1 MSVFD
6 FDEYKQNHPTNLELI
21 RFIESMD
28 VEDVKLANRS
38 DYNVIDSG
46 EWIIPAG
53 FGTNSEI
60 TYARADAAG
69 SGINGAIYTH
79 HPTTMAELRRDIRE
93 VLSSGTTDLNC
104 IDVSKM
110 VWMEKGRSDAME
122 IGKVSVISGHGVR
135 AKTSKVIVTSIE
147 AGDQLTIATD
157 SDGITKLAK
166 ASGSDVVKA
175 ICLVAPGQ
183 NGIGANEVIFE
194 LVD

>member
-6 FDEYKQNHPTNLELI
+6 FDKYKQDHPTTLELI

-38 DYNVIDSG
+38 DYNVIESG
-46 EWIIPAG
+46 EWIVPAVNLAG
-53 FGTNSEI
+53 ELE
-60 TYARADAAG
+60 YARPAASG
-69 SGINGAIYTH
+69 SGIDSRY
-79 HPTTMAELRRDIRE
+79 
-93 VLSSGTTDLNC
+93 LSDSTYGGNIVRL
-104 IDVSKM
+104 SKM

-135 AKTSKVIVTSIE
+135 AKTSKVINGGSIE
-147 AGDQLTIATD
+147 RGDNLTIARD
-157 SDGITKLAK
+157 SDGIAKLTV

-175 ICLVAPGQ
+175 VCIAKAGECGNISNSVD
-183 NGIGANEVIFE
+183 GIYEITFE

>member
-6 FDEYKQNHPTNLELI
+6 FDEYKQNHPTNLDLI

-46 EWIIPAG
+46 EWIVPAG
-53 FGTNSEI
+53 FGINDEI
-60 TYARADAAG
+60 TYARAAASG
-69 SGINGAIYTH
+69 SGINSRY
-79 HPTTMAELRRDIRE
+79 
-93 VLSSGTTDLNC
+93 LSDSTYGGNL
-104 IDVSKM
+104 VRLSKM

-135 AKTSKVIVTSIE
+135 AKTSKVIVANIE
-147 AGDQLTIATD
+147 AGDQLTIARD

-183 NGIGANEVIFE
+183 NGIGADEVIFE

>member
-6 FDEYKQNHPTNLELI
+6 FDKYKQDHPTTLELI

-38 DYNVIDSG
+38 DYNVIESG
-46 EWIIPAG
+46 EWIVPAL
-53 FGTNSEI
+53 NSLNGEI
-60 TYARADAAG
+60 EYARATASG
-69 SGINGAIYTH
+69 SGIDSRYLSDSTYGANIVR
-79 HPTTMAELRRDIRE
+79 L
-93 VLSSGTTDLNC
+93 
-104 IDVSKM
+104 SKM

-135 AKTSKVIVTSIE
+135 AKTSKVINGGSINR
-147 AGDQLTIATD
+147 GDNLTIARD
-157 SDGITKLAK
+157 SDGVTKLTV

-175 ICLVAPGQ
+175 VCIVEAGVGGNVKDTV
-183 NGIGANEVIFE
+183 NGKYEITFE

>member
-6 FDEYKQNHPTNLELI
+6 FDKYKQDHPTTLELI

-46 EWIIPAG
+46 EWLVPSG

-60 TYARADAAG
+60 VYSRPVAHADADATAL
-69 SGINGAIYTH
+69 INCK
-79 HPTTMAELRRDIRE
+79 
-93 VLSSGTTDLNC
+93 DLADSTYGENL
-104 IDVSKM
+104 VRLSKM

-135 AKTSKVIVTSIE
+135 AKTSRVIVAGIG
-147 AGDQLTIATD
+147 AGDQLTIAVDTD
-157 SDGITKLAK
+157 GVAKLKK

-175 ICLVAPGQ
+175 ICLTAPGQ

>member
-53 FGTNSEI
+53 FGVNSEI

-69 SGINGAIYTH
+69 SGINGRK
-79 HPTTMAELRRDIRE
+79 L
-93 VLSSGTTDLNC
+93 TDATYGANL
-104 IDVSKM
+104 VRLSKM

>member
-46 EWIIPAG
+46 EWLVPSNYA
-53 FGTNSEI
+53 TNPNAEVVYSRPV
-60 TYARADAAG
+60 AHADAV
-69 SGINGAIYTH
+69 STDNIN
-79 HPTTMAELRRDIRE
+79 
-93 VLSSGTTDLNC
+93 SKDLEHSTFGPNL
-104 IDVSKM
+104 VRLSKM

-135 AKTSKVIVTSIE
+135 AKTSKVIVANINP
-147 AGDQLTIATD
+147 GDLLTVALD
-157 SDGITKLAK
+157 SDGIAKLAK

-175 ICLVAPGQ
+175 VCLVAPGQ
-183 NGIGANEVIFE
+183 NGIGADEVIFE

>member
-6 FDEYKQNHPTNLELI
+6 FDVYKQNHPTTLELI

-46 EWIIPAG
+46 EWIVPAG
-53 FGTNSEI
+53 FGTNDEI
-60 TYARADAAG
+60 TYARADTTG
-69 SGINGAIYTH
+69 SGINGRK
-79 HPTTMAELRRDIRE
+79 L
-93 VLSSGTTDLNC
+93 TDATYGANL
-104 IDVSKM
+104 VRLSKM

-135 AKTSKVIVTSIE
+135 AKTSKVINGGSIE
-147 AGDQLTIATD
+147 RGDNLTIARD
-157 SDGITKLAK
+157 SDGIAKLTV

-175 ICLVAPGQ
+175 VCIEKAGECGNLKDTV
-183 NGIGANEVIFE
+183 NGKYEITFE

>member
-6 FDEYKQNHPTNLELI
+6 FDDYKKNHPTTLELI

-38 DYNVIDSG
+38 DYNVIESG
-46 EWIIPAG
+46 EWIVPA
-53 FGTNSEI
+53 FNSLTGQME
-60 TYARADAAG
+60 YARPAASG
-69 SGINGAIYTH
+69 STIDSRNLSDSTFGANIVR
-79 HPTTMAELRRDIRE
+79 L
-93 VLSSGTTDLNC
+93 
-104 IDVSKM
+104 SKM

-135 AKTSKVIVTSIE
+135 AKTSKVINGGSIE
-147 AGDQLTIATD
+147 RGDNLTIARD
-157 SDGITKLAK
+157 SDGVAKLTV

-175 ICLVAPGQ
+175 VCIAKAGECGNISNSVD
-183 NGIGANEVIFE
+183 GIYEITFE